1 MRDFY
6 MLLNVFRKV
15 TCFAKRNFYKGFE
28 AVAIVVSVI
37 DACREKY
44 YFRSRV
50 LDGSVECRL
59 SPEKCTATKKPLVF
73 SDKDEKPLAPSHSSF
88 TVLILVRRKRTHT
101 AVRKG

>member
-1 MRDFY
+1 

-50 LDGSVECRL
+50 PDASVECML
-59 SPEKCTATKKPLVF
+59 SPGNVCTATKKPVVF
-73 SDKDEKPLAPSHSSF
+73 SDNDEKP
-88 TVLILVRRKRTHT
+88 
-101 AVRKG
+101 

>member
-15 TCFAKRNFYKGFE
+15 TSFAKRNFYKGFE

-44 YFRSRV
+44 YFRSRE
-50 LDGSVECRL
+50 LDASVECRL
-59 SPEKCTATKKPLVF
+59 SPENVCTATKKPVVF
-73 SDKDEKPLAPSHSSF
+73 SDKDEKP
-88 TVLILVRRKRTHT
+88 
-101 AVRKG
+101 

>member
-28 AVAIVVSVI
+28 AVAIVGSGI
-37 DACREKY
+37 DTCREKY

-50 LDGSVECRL
+50 PDASVECRL
-59 SPEKCTATKKPLVF
+59 PF
-73 SDKDEKPLAPSHSSF
+73 S
-88 TVLILVRRKRTHT
+88 RRCMYGNQE
-101 AVRKG
+101 ACGLLG

>member
-1 MRDFY
+1 MKDFY

-37 DACREKY
+37 DACLEKY

-50 LDGSVECRL
+50 LDASVDCRL
-59 SPEKCTATKKPLVF
+59 SPENVRQPRSLWSSRIRTKNRWPRLTALSLF
-73 SDKDEKPLAPSHSSF
+73 
-88 TVLILVRRKRTHT
+88 
-101 AVRKG
+101 

>member
-1 MRDFY
+1 

-44 YFRSRV
+44 YFRSRA

-59 SPEKCTATKKPLVF
+59 SPENVCTATKKPVVF
-73 SDKDEKPLAPSHSSF
+73 SDKDEKP
-88 TVLILVRRKRTHT
+88 
-101 AVRKG
+101 

>member
-1 MRDFY
+1 MHCERRATKDFY

-44 YFRSRV
+44 YFRSRE
-50 LDGSVECRL
+50 LDASVECRL
-59 SPEKCTATKKPLVF
+59 SPENVCTATKKPVVF
-73 SDKDEKPLAPSHSSF
+73 SDKDEKP
-88 TVLILVRRKRTHT
+88 
-101 AVRKG
+101 

>member
-28 AVAIVVSVI
+28 AVAIVVSGI

-50 LDGSVECRL
+50 L
-59 SPEKCTATKKPLVF
+59 SPENVRQPRSLWSSRIRTKHRWPRLTAISLF
-73 SDKDEKPLAPSHSSF
+73 
-88 TVLILVRRKRTHT
+88 
-101 AVRKG
+101 

>member
-28 AVAIVVSVI
+28 AIAIVVSVI

-50 LDGSVECRL
+50 LDASVELRL
-59 SPEKCTATKKPLVF
+59 SPIA
-73 SDKDEKPLAPSHSSF
+73 
-88 TVLILVRRKRTHT
+88 RKMYDSQE
-101 AVRKG
+101 AFYLLG

>member
-1 MRDFY
+1 

-28 AVAIVVSVI
+28 AIAIVVSVI

-50 LDGSVECRL
+50 PDASIECRL
-59 SPEKCTATKKPLVF
+59 PFSRKCMYGNQEACGL
-73 SDKDEKPLAPSHSSF
+73 L
-88 TVLILVRRKRTHT
+88 R
-101 AVRKG
+101 